1 MHPRNTPS
9 QTSARMRA
17 AADCKC
23 DPRSRDERARGA
35 ALVNALGA
43 ALVAVAATLV
53 PLPAQVFA
61 TQDAEFRC
69 GDIRLVTAGDLTT
82 DDPEAKPASTNNA
95 AARMLSDIDQLILEA
110 GFNCSVE
117 NTTANN
123 ALPDDS
129 TLPAFASAALFNP
142 PEPSTELPDLRSIN
156 SSPLPD
162 AGPGWWINADAVE
175 KHPELVT
182 VLDVLEHP
190 ELFADSGPG
199 LFVGCPVDSDCQHIN
214 TNLFR
219 AFQMQDKGWQ
229 QVTPANQ
236 AELDA
241 SLLQT
246 VEQGQNWFGYYDA
259 PAAVMARLD
268 LTRLEFGIEFAG
280 AKNWNSCIIQPVD
293 DCADPRP
300 TGWQPSTI
308 HTVINQPMADNAP
321 RELLTYLSS
330 RVIPVAVM
338 ASLMAEASYEMTA
351 GEMTTGDK
359 TTDNKTA
366 DADMAE
372 LFIRRHRELWSQW
385 LPDDVANRVAEAVAP
400 LH

>member
-1 MHPRNTPS
+1 MHSRNSPRQPNAS
-9 QTSARMRA
+9 LRA
-17 AADCKC
+17 ATHIVCALL
-23 DPRSRDERARGA
+23 RLRYERARDV

-43 ALVAVAATLV
+43 VLVAVALLV
-53 PLPAQVFA
+53 LPPSQVFA
-61 TQDAEFRC
+61 TQDTEFKC
-69 GDIRLVTAGDLTT
+69 GHIRLVTAGDITP
-82 DDPEAKPASTNNA
+82 DDPEAKPASTNHT
-95 AARMLSDIDQLILEA
+95 AARVLSRIDQLILET

-117 NTTANN
+117 NTTVTN
-123 ALPDDS
+123 ALPVDS
-129 TLPAFASAALFNP
+129 TLPAFASAAPFNP

-229 QVTPANQ
+229 LVTPANR

-259 PAAVMARLD
+259 PAAVMAQLD

-280 AKNWNSCIIQPVD
+280 AKNWNSCIIQPID
-293 DCADPRP
+293 ECADPRP

-308 HTVINQPMADNAP
+308 HTVINQPMADNVP

-338 ASLMAEASYEMTA
+338 ASLMAESSYDK
-351 GEMTTGDK
+351 TTGDG
-359 TTDNKTA
+359 TGNVG
-366 DADMAE
+366 MAE

-385 LPDDVANRVAEAVAP
+385 VPDDVANRVAEAVAP